1 MRSRDSGREELAAL
15 SSLPEPC
22 VPTSR
27 LEVDLASIDRN
38 LAIVRSVTSP
48 EPTTQRSEKGVGS
61 TTKTGAQVGVCAV
74 LKQDGY
80 GCGAARIGKRLAASG
95 ADSIAVY
102 SLDEARAIADA
113 VPTIPILVL
122 MPVHGVERTDP
133 LYRHAAAGRL
143 HLTLHGHDQ
152 LTGISE
158 MAARIGATIPL
169 HLQIDTGLA
178 RGGCHIEAARPLL
191 EKVIQSQKIRLGGI
205 MTHFTAPC
213 CDDQATREQA
223 RMFRDF
229 VQSVAPMLKAAV
241 EQGAK
246 GAQKADQIAL
256 HAANSCATF
265 RSRAYHGTMV
275 RVGQALLGFGAEDVC
290 EHQPYEFMAK
300 MRSLESAVRW
310 TSSVV
315 HLQEVAPG
323 WGVGY
328 ASAWRAPLRSDGR
341 MTKIALVPVGYADG
355 YPRSLGGRGSGGPGY
370 VGFTGRAFE
379 RRGAAETE
387 DAGRALSD
395 DGSALPTVYAPVVG
409 RVSMDQITVDVTDV
423 PEQYLRFTKSGNET
437 VGPEVELYSRSRVA
451 PNFVVKMA
459 EAAGSITHELL
470 CRIGPRVE
478 RVYRYPASEAAAMNT
493 NVTSASARADAASR
507 ALAVAMR

>member
-1 MRSRDSGREELAAL
+1 MRSIL
-15 SSLPEPC
+15 
-22 VPTSR
+22 
-27 LEVDLASIDRN
+27 
-38 LAIVRSVTSP
+38 SP
-48 EPTTQRSEKGVGS
+48 EANTQRGERSPGQSPKPDA
-61 TTKTGAQVGVCAV
+61 KIGVCAV
-74 LKQDGY
+74 LKQDAY

-122 MPVHGVERTDP
+122 MPVHGVERTDS

-152 LTGISE
+152 FACVSE
-158 MAARIGATIPL
+158 MAARIGATIPV
-169 HLQIDTGLA
+169 HIQIDTGLA
-178 RGGCHIEAARPLL
+178 RGGCGVDAARGLV

-229 VQSVAPMLKAAV
+229 VQSAAPMLKAAV

-246 GAQKADQIAL
+246 GAQKADQIML
-256 HAANSCATF
+256 HAANSCAAF

-275 RVGQALLGFGAEDVC
+275 RVGQALLGFGSEDVC
-290 EHQPYEFMAK
+290 EHQPFEFLAK
-300 MRSLESAVRW
+300 MRSLEPAVRW
-310 TSSVV
+310 TSSLV
-315 HLQEVAPG
+315 HVQDVAPG

-328 ASAWRAPLRSDGR
+328 ASTWRAPLRPDGR

-355 YPRSLGGRGSGGPGY
+355 YPRTLGGKGGGGPGY
-370 VGFTGRAFE
+370 VGLTGRVFE
-379 RRGAAETE
+379 RRGAAESE
-387 DAGRALSD
+387 DAGRPLAD

-423 PEQYLRFTKSGNET
+423 PEQYLRFTKSGNDT
-437 VGPEVELYSRSRVA
+437 VGPEVELYSRLRTA
-451 PNFVVKMA
+451 PNFIARMA
-459 EAAGSITHELL
+459 EAGGSITHELL
-470 CRIGPRVE
+470 CRISQRVE
-478 RVYRYPASEAAAMNT
+478 RVYRYPASDAPP
-493 NVTSASARADAASR
+493 ASPSISPAARADAASR